1 MKRFKILICL
11 IISVVLLGGCGKNK
25 DIAGEKLYVYNWGE
39 YIDESIL
46 KDFEKETGI
55 KVIYETFTQN
65 EDMYMRI
72 KEGGSNYDVVVPS
85 DYMIERMISEDMLM
99 EMDMSKLSNFKN
111 IGEDYLNM
119 EYDPEQKYSVPY
131 FWGTVGILYNKKMVK
146 EKPESWSVLWDKKYK
161 DNIIM
166 MDSTRDS
173 IGIALI
179 KDGYSMNSR
188 NMKELEQAKNDLIEQ
203 KKIVMAY
210 LVDEIKSQM
219 VNEEAAL
226 APVYTGDAIVAMNEN
241 ENLDYVIPKEGSNIW
256 FDAMVIPKEA
266 KNVENAYKFIDYVL
280 RPEVSAKIAEYVE
293 YSTPNTEAYKLLE
306 NDLNFKEVAYPDL
319 SQYPNLEVFKNPSD
333 YNKVFTD
340 IWAEVKA
347 AR

>member
-1 MKRFKILICL
+1 MKRFKILICFAIS
-11 IISVVLLGGCGKNK
+11 IIILSGCGKESETS
-25 DIAGEKLYVYNWGE
+25 GEKLYVYNWGE
-39 YIDESIL
+39 YIDETIL
-46 KDFEKETGI
+46 KDFEEETGI

-85 DYMIERMISEDMLM
+85 DYMIERMISEDMLLPM
-99 EMDMSKLSNFKN
+99 EMSKIPNFKN
-111 IGEDYLNM
+111 IGKEYQNM

-131 FWGTVGILYNKKMVK
+131 FWGTVGILYNKNMVK
-146 EKPESWSVLWDKKYK
+146 ETPNSWKALWDKKYK

-188 NMKELEQAKNDLIEQ
+188 NMKELTQVKKDLIEQ

-226 APVYTGDAIVAMNEN
+226 APSYSGDAIVAMNEN

-256 FDAMVIPKEA
+256 FDAMVIPKDA
-266 KNVENAYKFIDYVL
+266 KNVENAYKFINYIL
-280 RPEVSAKIAEYVE
+280 RPEVGAKIAEYVE
-293 YSTPNTEAYKLLE
+293 YSTPNVESYKLIK
-306 NDLNFKEVAYPDL
+306 DDIKFKEVSYPDL
-319 SQYPNLEVFKNPSD
+319 SKYDNLEVFKNPSD
-333 YNKVFTD
+333 FNKVFTD

>member
-11 IISVVLLGGCGKNK
+11 IISISLLAGCGKDK
-25 DIAGEKLYVYNWGE
+25 ETSGEKLYVYNWGE

-99 EMDMSKLSNFKN
+99 EMDFSKLSNFKN

-146 EKPESWSVLWDKKYK
+146 EKPKSWSVLWDKQYK

-188 NMKELEQAKNDLIEQ
+188 NMDELNKAKKDLIEQ

-226 APVYTGDAIVAMNEN
+226 APVYSGDAVVAMSEN
-241 ENLDYVIPKEGSNIW
+241 EDLDYVIPKEGSNIW

-293 YSTPNTEAYKLLE
+293 YSTPNTEAYKLIE
-306 NDLNFKEVAYPDL
+306 EDLSFKEVAYPDL

-333 YNKVFTD
+333 YNKIFTD

>member
-1 MKRFKILICL
+1 MKRLKILICL
-11 IISVVLLGGCGKNK
+11 IISISLLAGCGKDK
-25 DIAGEKLYVYNWGE
+25 EISREKLYVYNWGE

-72 KEGGSNYDVVVPS
+72 KEGGSSYDVVVPS

-99 EMDMSKLSNFKN
+99 EMDLSKLSNFKN

-146 EKPESWSVLWDKKYK
+146 EKPQSWSVLWDKQYK

-188 NMKELEQAKNDLIEQ
+188 NMNELNKAKKDLIEQ

-226 APVYTGDAIVAMNEN
+226 APVYSGDAVVAMSEN
-241 ENLDYVIPKEGSNIW
+241 EDLDYVIPKEGSNIW

-280 RPEVSAKIAEYVE
+280 RPEVSAKNAEYVE
-293 YSTPNTEAYKLLE
+293 YSTPNTEAYKLIE
-306 NDLNFKEVAYPDL
+306 EDLSFKEVAYPDL

-333 YNKVFTD
+333 YNKIFTD

>member
-11 IISVVLLGGCGKNK
+11 IISVGLLGGCGKSK
-25 DIAGEKLYVYNWGE
+25 ETSGEKLYVYNWGE

-111 IGEDYLNM
+111 IGMEYLNM

-146 EKPESWSVLWDKKYK
+146 EKPESWSVLWDKHYK

-188 NMKELEQAKNDLIEQ
+188 NMKELNQAKKDLIKQ

-226 APVYTGDAIVAMNEN
+226 APAYTGDAIVAMSEN

-256 FDAMVIPKEA
+256 FDSMVIPKHA
-266 KNVENAYKFIDYVL
+266 KNVDNAYKFIDYIL
-280 RPEVSAKIAEYVE
+280 RPEVGAKIAEYVE
-293 YSTPNTEAYKLLE
+293 YSTPNVESYKLLE
-306 NDLNFKEVAYPDL
+306 KDLKFKEVSYPDL

-333 YNKVFTD
+333 YNKIFTD

>member
-280 RPEVSAKIAEYVE
+280 RPEIGAKIAEYVE
-293 YSTPNTEAYKLLE
+293 YSTPNKEAYKLLE
-306 NDLNFKEVAYPDL
+306 KDLKFKEVAYPDL

-333 YNKVFTD
+333 YNKIFTD

>member
-131 FWGTVGILYNKKMVK
+131 FWGTVGILYNKKLVK

-241 ENLDYVIPKEGSNIW
+241 ENLDYVIAKEGSNIW

-280 RPEVSAKIAEYVE
+280 RPEIGAKIAEYVE

-306 NDLNFKEVAYPDL
+306 KDLKFKEVAYPDL

-333 YNKVFTD
+333 YNKIFTD

>member
-1 MKRFKILICL
+1 MKRLKILICL
-11 IISVVLLGGCGKNK
+11 IISISLLAGCGKDK
-25 DIAGEKLYVYNWGE
+25 ETSGEKLYVYNWGE

-72 KEGGSNYDVVVPS
+72 KEGGSSYDVVVPS

-99 EMDMSKLSNFKN
+99 EMDFSKLSNFKN

-146 EKPESWSVLWDKKYK
+146 EKPKSWSVLWDKQYK

-188 NMKELEQAKNDLIEQ
+188 NMDELNKAKKDLIEQ

-226 APVYTGDAIVAMNEN
+226 APVYSGDAVVAMSEN
-241 ENLDYVIPKEGSNIW
+241 EDLDYVIPKEGSNIW

-280 RPEVSAKIAEYVE
+280 RPEIGAKIAEYVE
-293 YSTPNTEAYKLLE
+293 YSTPNTEAYKLIE
-306 NDLNFKEVAYPDL
+306 EDLSFKEVAYPDL

-333 YNKVFTD
+333 YNKIFTD

>member
-1 MKRFKILICL
+1 MKRFKILIFL
-11 IISVVLLGGCGKNK
+11 IISVGLLGGCGKSK
-25 DIAGEKLYVYNWGE
+25 ETSGEKLYVYNWGE

-99 EMDMSKLSNFKN
+99 EMDFSKLSNFKN

-146 EKPESWSVLWDKKYK
+146 EKPESWNVLWDKQYK

-188 NMKELEQAKNDLIEQ
+188 NMDELNKAKKDLIEQ

-226 APVYTGDAIVAMNEN
+226 APVYSGDAVVAMSEN
-241 ENLDYVIPKEGSNIW
+241 EDLDYVIPKEGSNIW

-266 KNVENAYKFIDYVL
+266 RNVENAYKFIDYVL
-280 RPEVSAKIAEYVE
+280 RPEIGAKIAEYVE
-293 YSTPNTEAYKLLE
+293 YSTPNTEAYKIIE
-306 NDLNFKEVAYPDL
+306 EDLSFKEVAYPDL

-333 YNKVFTD
+333 YNKIFTD

>member
-1 MKRFKILICL
+1 MKRFKILICFAIS
-11 IISVVLLGGCGKNK
+11 IIILSGCGKESETS
-25 DIAGEKLYVYNWGE
+25 GEKLYVYNWGE
-39 YIDESIL
+39 YIDETIL
-46 KDFEKETGI
+46 KDFEEETGI

-85 DYMIERMISEDMLM
+85 DYMIERMISEDMLLPM
-99 EMDMSKLSNFKN
+99 EMSKIPNFKN
-111 IGEDYLNM
+111 IGKEYQNM

-131 FWGTVGILYNKKMVK
+131 FWGTVGILYNKNMVK
-146 EKPESWSVLWDKKYK
+146 ETPNSWKALWDKKYK

-188 NMKELEQAKNDLIEQ
+188 NMKELTQAKKDLIEQ

-226 APVYTGDAIVAMNEN
+226 APSYSGDAIVAMNEN
-241 ENLDYVIPKEGSNIW
+241 ENLDYIIPEEGSNIW
-256 FDAMVIPKEA
+256 FDAMVIPKDA
-266 KNVENAYKFIDYVL
+266 KNVENAYKFINYIL
-280 RPEVSAKIAEYVE
+280 RPEVGAKIAEYVE
-293 YSTPNTEAYKLLE
+293 YSTPNVESYKLIKE
-306 NDLNFKEVAYPDL
+306 DIKFKEVSYPDL
-319 SQYPNLEVFKNPSD
+319 SKYDNLEVFKNPSD
-333 YNKVFTD
+333 FNKVFTD

>member
-131 FWGTVGILYNKKMVK
+131 FWGTVGILYNKKMIK

-333 YNKVFTD
+333 YNKIFTD

>member
-280 RPEVSAKIAEYVE
+280 RPEVGAKIAEYVE
-293 YSTPNTEAYKLLE
+293 YSTPNKEAYKLLE
-306 NDLNFKEVAYPDL
+306 KDLKFKEVAYPDL

-333 YNKVFTD
+333 YNKIFTD

>member
-11 IISVVLLGGCGKNK
+11 IISISLLAGCGKDK
-25 DIAGEKLYVYNWGE
+25 ETSGEKLYVYNWGE

-72 KEGGSNYDVVVPS
+72 KEGGSSYDVVVPS

-99 EMDMSKLSNFKN
+99 EMDFSKLSNFKN

-146 EKPESWSVLWDKKYK
+146 EKPESWSVLWDKQYK

-188 NMKELEQAKNDLIEQ
+188 NMDELNKAKKDLIEQ

-226 APVYTGDAIVAMNEN
+226 APVYSGDAVVAMSEN
-241 ENLDYVIPKEGSNIW
+241 EDLDYVIPKEGSNIW

-293 YSTPNTEAYKLLE
+293 YSTPNTEAYKLIE
-306 NDLNFKEVAYPDL
+306 EDLSFKEVAYPDL

-333 YNKVFTD
+333 YNKIFTD

>member
-188 NMKELEQAKNDLIEQ
+188 NMKELEQAKKDLIEQ

-280 RPEVSAKIAEYVE
+280 RPEIGAKIAEYVE
-293 YSTPNTEAYKLLE
+293 YSTPNKEAYKLLE
-306 NDLNFKEVAYPDL
+306 KDLKFKEVAYPDL

-333 YNKVFTD
+333 YNKIFTD

>member
-11 IISVVLLGGCGKNK
+11 IISISLLAGCGKDK
-25 DIAGEKLYVYNWGE
+25 EISGEKLYVYNWGE

-99 EMDMSKLSNFKN
+99 EMDFSKLSNFKN

-146 EKPESWSVLWDKKYK
+146 EKPQSWSVLWDKQYK

-188 NMKELEQAKNDLIEQ
+188 NMYELNKAKKDLIEQ

-226 APVYTGDAIVAMNEN
+226 APVYSGDAVVAMSEN
-241 ENLDYVIPKEGSNIW
+241 EDLDYVIPKEGSNIW

-293 YSTPNTEAYKLLE
+293 YSTPNTEAYKLIE
-306 NDLNFKEVAYPDL
+306 EDLSFKEVAYPDL

-333 YNKVFTD
+333 YNKIFTD

>member
-188 NMKELEQAKNDLIEQ
+188 NMKELEQAKKDLIEQ

-226 APVYTGDAIVAMNEN
+226 APVYTGDAIVAMSEN

-280 RPEVSAKIAEYVE
+280 RPEIGAKIAEYVE

-306 NDLNFKEVAYPDL
+306 KDLKFKEVAYPDL

-333 YNKVFTD
+333 YNKIFTD

>member
-11 IISVVLLGGCGKNK
+11 IISISLLAGCGKDK
-25 DIAGEKLYVYNWGE
+25 ETSGEKLYVYNWGE

-72 KEGGSNYDVVVPS
+72 KEGGSSYDVVVPS

-99 EMDMSKLSNFKN
+99 EMDFSKLSNFKN

-131 FWGTVGILYNKKMVK
+131 FWGTVGIFYNKKMVK
-146 EKPESWSVLWDKKYK
+146 EKPESWSVLWDKQYK

-188 NMKELEQAKNDLIEQ
+188 NMDELNKAKKDLIEQ

-226 APVYTGDAIVAMNEN
+226 APVYSGDAVVAMSEN
-241 ENLDYVIPKEGSNIW
+241 EDLDYVIPKEGSNIW

-280 RPEVSAKIAEYVE
+280 RPEIGAKIAEYVE
-293 YSTPNTEAYKLLE
+293 YSTPNTEAYKLIE
-306 NDLNFKEVAYPDL
+306 EDLSFKEVAYPDL

-333 YNKVFTD
+333 YNKIFTD

>member
-188 NMKELEQAKNDLIEQ
+188 NMKELEQAKKDLIEQ

-280 RPEVSAKIAEYVE
+280 RPEVGAKIAEYVE
-293 YSTPNTEAYKLLE
+293 YSTPNKEAYKLLE
-306 NDLNFKEVAYPDL
+306 KDLKFKEVAYPDL